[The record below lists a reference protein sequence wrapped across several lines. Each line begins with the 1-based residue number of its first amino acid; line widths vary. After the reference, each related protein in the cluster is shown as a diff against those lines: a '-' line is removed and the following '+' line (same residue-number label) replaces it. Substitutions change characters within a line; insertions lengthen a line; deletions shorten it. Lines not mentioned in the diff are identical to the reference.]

1 VRYKKVLVPLDG
13 SKRAEKILPHVEELA
28 HRYEAKV
35 ILLQV
40 VEYQTAVSPEGAY
53 MPMTQTQIDELKQEA
68 ESYLTGLA
76 NSLKQKSIQC
86 TARVVYG
93 PVVESIT
100 NSAERENVD
109 LIAMASH
116 GRSGLARVFYGSI
129 AAGILQNVDRPL
141 LLIRSRSDD

>member
-1 VRYKKVLVPLDG
+1 VKYKKVLVPLDG

-28 HRYEAKV
+28 HRYGATV

-40 VEYQTAVSPEGAY
+40 IEYRAAVSPEGAY
-53 MPMTQTQIDELKQEA
+53 SPMTQEQIDELKQQA

-86 TARVVYG
+86 TAKVVYG
-93 PVVESIT
+93 PVVDSIAS
-100 NSAERENVD
+100 SAERENVD

-116 GRSGLARVFYGSI
+116 GRTGLARVFYGSV
-129 AAGILQNVDRPL
+129 AAGILQRLERPL
-141 LLIRSRSDD
+141 LLIRSRLEE